1 MNFKSIL
8 LLFILLFNGLSFGF
22 AQTTDGT
29 KPKRHSLSERARIAD
44 SLRLQLHQAAA
55 QGRAL
60 EWGDSLLQAR
70 MNSGKLSKKRYK
82 RLRRKLYKYG
92 RKVYQGDSLLA
103 KRYNKIT
110 YDTMFIHRP
119 PGRWT
124 IKFRGNISGSTISA
138 EGKRQGEPYSGEV
151 NSDYRGTMSVAVT
164 YRGIALGLALN
175 PMNLAGKSKDNEFN
189 LTSYGNRFG
198 FDLAYLSS
206 KTYKGNVKMGGV
218 TSDVDKGAVSQSALN
233 VNAYYAFNGK
243 RFSIPAAFSQS
254 YIQRRSAGSFLL
266 GASLD
271 AQTTKIGGIST
282 TGGNDVRLKVVEF
295 AMGAGYGYNLVAG
308 KRWLFHLSA
317 LPTFDVFIRSH
328 LTLAGGRAKLHYH
341 FPSFIMTGRGAVVY
355 SWKNKFAGGSMVFN
369 FSSFGDKDQ
378 LHLMRSKWRLR
389 LFFGFRI

>member
-1 MNFKSIL
+1 M
-8 LLFILLFNGLSFGF
+8 
-22 AQTTDGT
+22 
-29 KPKRHSLSERARIAD
+29 
-44 SLRLQLHQAAA
+44 
-55 QGRAL
+55 
-60 EWGDSLLQAR
+60 
-70 MNSGKLSKKRYK
+70 
-82 RLRRKLYKYG
+82 
-92 RKVYQGDSLLA
+92 
-103 KRYNKIT
+103 
-110 YDTMFIHRP
+110 
-119 PGRWT
+119 
-124 IKFRGNISGSTISA
+124 
-138 EGKRQGEPYSGEV
+138 
-151 NSDYRGTMSVAVT
+151 
-164 YRGIALGLALN
+164 
-175 PMNLAGKSKDNEFN
+175 
-189 LTSYGNRFG
+189 LT
-198 FDLAYLSS
+198 
-206 KTYKGNVKMGGV
+206 
-218 TSDVDKGAVSQSALN
+218 GAVSQSALN